1 MNLFDQFLA
10 TQGRMAQNEGQ
21 ELINRAN
28 LQKITEAERAQKM
41 QNDTLAFYQNQRKMP
56 ETATLANLSEM
67 KEVPD
72 AGAESQGLRQ
82 MAKEP
87 TPAPKKISAAES
99 LMSSADE
106 AGRMAK
112 ELQSINPAEA
122 DRLRKERDNLLT
134 KAAPLVKE
142 ERLAKQEENAQV
154 MQWMG
159 AVKDEPTFQ
168 NVMAQIKQFKPEMYK
183 AWAELQLPNGA
194 PAFPRNLDGSFAYTP
209 QTQKITETVAKASMK
224 EYERAQVAEKIED
237 NKRADLELEQ
247 KKKKD
252 EADIRYQNARLAAL
266 RENRTPSPDA
276 STEITDEAIEE
287 AAARYNIDGTFPPN
301 IGRGKQG
308 AVLSAKILSRAAEL
322 AKADGKN
329 PEDSRVTQLTNKAS
343 AQALGQITKQEQMVG
358 AFEKNALKN
367 LDIAV
372 QASKDVDRTGV
383 PALNRWILA
392 GKKSLA
398 GDAAVAK
405 FHAANTTF
413 VNEYAKIMSGSMGN
427 TVVSDSLRRETET
440 LLATKDTPEQYEA
453 VTNLMKQEMANRMKG
468 FAEQKAELTGSMKR
482 RATDKPADK
491 PADPNAFSDA
501 EKERRYQEWKQKNGK

>member
-41 QNDTLAFYQNQRKMP
+41 QADTLAFYQNQRKMP

-72 AGAESQGLRQ
+72 AAAESQGLQ
-82 MAKEP
+82 KFAEKEP

-134 KAAPLVKE
+134 KAAPLLKE
-142 ERLAKQEENAQV
+142 ERAAKQEENAQV

-159 AVKDEPTFQ
+159 AVKDEPSFQ

-237 NKRADLELEQ
+237 NKRADLEFEQ
-247 KKKKD
+247 KKKEAAERERHNKAMEARGREGDKPAKAPTGYRYTKD
-252 EADIRYQNARLAAL
+252 GDLEPVPGGPADDKVKGKYNQDTQSLATVEDNLTRLEAQAKKVLDHPGLDGITGIRGKIPNIPGTDAANAMAELTTLKTQVGFGAL
-266 RENRTPSPDA
+266 QAMRDA
-276 STEITDEAIEE
+276 SKT
-287 AAARYNIDGTFPPN
+287 G
-301 IGRGKQG
+301 G
-308 AVLSAKILSRAAEL
+308 
-322 AKADGKN
+322 
-329 PEDSRVTQLTNKAS
+329 
-343 AQALGQITKQEQMVG
+343 ALGQVSD
-358 AFEKNALKN
+358 FENKALQNSLVALDTSQSADEFRKN
-367 LDIAV
+367 L
-372 QASKDVDRTGV
+372 KDVM
-383 PALNRWILA
+383 
-392 GKKSLA
+392 KY
-398 GDAAVAK
+398 AVRAK
-405 FHAANTTF
+405 DNHRKAYNTK
-413 VNEYAKIMSGSMGN
+413 Y
-427 TVVSDSLRRETET
+427 
-440 LLATKDTPEQYEA
+440 
-453 VTNLMKQEMANRMKG
+453 
-468 FAEQKAELTGSMKR
+468 
-482 RATDKPADK
+482 ADK
-491 PADPNAFSDA
+491 KEGESAFVDGQVYQDA
-501 EKERRYQEWKQKNGK
+501 SGNKAKYVNGQWVPQ

>member
-28 LQKITEAERAQKM
+28 LQKIAEAERAQKM
-41 QNDTLAFYQNQRKMP
+41 QADTLAFYQKQAAP
-56 ETATLANLSEM
+56 TTTLANLSEM
-67 KEVPD
+67 KETPD
-72 AGAESQGLRQ
+72 AGMESQGLRQ
-82 MAKEP
+82 MTPEVGAAPKTK
-87 TPAPKKISAAES
+87 TPAQSLLDSASETA
-99 LMSSADE
+99 
-106 AGRMAK
+106 RMAK

-134 KAAPLVKE
+134 KAAPLLKE
-142 ERLAKQEENAQV
+142 ERLAQLAEAEQV
-154 MQWMG
+154 QQWVG
-159 AVKDEPTFQ
+159 SVKDPQSFQ
-168 NVMAQIKQFKPEMYK
+168 VVMSQVAQKHPDWLKMKDPQGN
-183 AWAELQLPNGA
+183 QL
-194 PAFPRNLDGSFAYTP
+194 FPRNLDGSFAYGP
-209 QTQKITETVAKASMK
+209 AQQAVVEAMGNQSIKKIDALKLADKV
-224 EYERAQVAEKIED
+224 ED
-237 NKRADLELEQ
+237 NKRADLELER
-247 KKKKD
+247 KRKAD
-252 EADIRYQNARLAAL
+252 EEQARANKAREANA

-276 STEITDEAIEE
+276 STEITDDAIDE
-287 AAARYNIDGTFPPN
+287 AAARYVVDGTFPPN

-308 AVLSAKILSRAAEL
+308 AVLSAKILSRAAEM

-440 LLATKDTPEQYEA
+440 LLATKDTPEQYKA
-453 VTNLMKQEMANRMKG
+453 VTDLMKLEMANRMKG